1 MSQMV
6 GGLTRQQVEF
16 FNSPPAFD
24 WVQEVKVGRGK
35 EPFIT
40 AAMIEA
46 IISAGAGM
54 DGWNLE
60 VLESK
65 HEFLSPFA
73 GKDKDNNAVTIYTV
87 VGTAKVRVSITA
99 RDKDGFLLPGVIAK
113 FVEGVDSHP
122 QMCHSQ
128 GAVASLIGNAVK
140 GAISKALRSA
150 SSRLGRV
157 CGREVMRD
165 RTGRDGKKQPWQD
178 FTTNEWPA
186 APDLRYMG
194 DTGTEGFSAA
204 KVLRDAAAMG
214 GDRFDYDEDGDA
226 YDPHTGVVQPQA
238 PAQPRRA
245 PVEPPQSAPVQPRPA
260 TPAPAKQAP
269 VTNATPPRTA
279 RPAWMSEEDEGR
291 IARNEVMRDDGKPW
305 VAEWIG
311 PSGQKQRAFGG
322 DPEKALAGIPV
333 KMGMPSGH
341 RITLRLRN
349 PDDDETALVKW
360 PASAG
365 NDTAPTSAPDVDR
378 SAALKALRSMWGDVR
393 EVPGPNQDRYIQVMR
408 ANGFGALN
416 ELRNASDEVVQ
427 SIYAAMIGSK

>member
-1 MSQMV
+1 MSQLV

-24 WVQEVKVGRGK
+24 WVQEIRIGGGK

-54 DGWNLE
+54 DGWSLE

-73 GKDKDNNAVTIYTV
+73 GKDKSGNATTVYTV
-87 VGTAKVRVSITA
+87 LGTAKVRVSLMA
-99 RDKDGFLLPGVIAK
+99 RDKDGFLLPGVVAK
-113 FVEGVDSHP
+113 FVEGFDSHTLV
-122 QMCHSQ
+122 CHSQ
-128 GAVASLIGNAVK
+128 SAVGSLVGNAVK
-140 GAISKALRSA
+140 AAISKALRSA
-150 SSRLGRV
+150 SSRLGRA

-165 RTGRDGKKQPWQD
+165 RTKDGKKQPWQD
-178 FTTNEWPA
+178 FTTNEWPTP
-186 APDLRYMG
+186 PDLRYMG

-214 GDRFDYDEDGDA
+214 GDSFDYDADGDA
-226 YDPHTGVVQPQA
+226 YDPHTGVVQQA
-238 PAQPRRA
+238 PPAQPRRA

-269 VTNATPPRTA
+269 VTSAAPPSTG
-279 RPAWMSEEDEGR
+279 RPAWMSEEDEAR
-291 IARNEVMRDDGKPW
+291 IARNDVMRDDGKPW

-322 DPEKALAGIPV
+322 EPEKALTGIPV
-333 KMGMPSGH
+333 AMGMPAGH

-349 PDDDETALVKW
+349 HDDDETALVKW
-360 PASAG
+360 PAPAS
-365 NDTAPTSAPDVDR
+365 NDTARTSAPAVDR
-378 SAALKALRSMWGDVR
+378 IAALKALRSVWDAVR
-393 EVPGPNQDRYIQVMR
+393 DVPGADYDHYVGVMV
-408 ANGFGALN
+408 ANGLNAPN

-427 SIYAAMIGSK
+427 AVYAAIIGSK